1 MMEEPGGGG
10 PEEGAE
16 GGDPACW
23 LDRVCPEC
31 GTFLEE
37 GVDHSCAVRQSDA
50 SAS

>member
-1 MMEEPGGGG
+1 MSEGRRVAEEEEP
-10 PEEGAE
+10 P

-37 GVDHSCAVRQSDA
+37 GPHSCPGSPPDTAPR
-50 SAS
+50 